1 MQKGSINV
9 EYQQRFKGR
18 VALVT
23 GVAGPD
29 GIGFAAARRLA
40 AEGAALGI
48 ADISPLVRE
57 RGEEL
62 AAAGADVICFQ
73 EDLSRPEGPGRIA
86 ATLLDR
92 YGRLDILLNIAG
104 MAVMGGPGEVFK
116 PVLELSDEE
125 WEFSLSINL
134 KTVLACT
141 RACLPAMLKHHYGRI
156 VNMSSVTGPL
166 VANPG
171 EAPYCV
177 AKAGVAGF
185 TRALALE
192 VGREGVTV
200 NAVAPGWISTGSST
214 PEEAAGGENTALGRA
229 GTPAEVA
236 ALFAFLAA
244 EEASYITGQLMVIDG
259 GNIIQEYKGPS
270 ELYY

>member
-1 MQKGSINV
+1 V
-9 EYQQRFKGR
+9 EKQPRFQGR

-23 GVAGPD
+23 GVAGEN

-40 AEGAALGI
+40 AEGAVLGI
-48 ADISPLVRE
+48 ADISPLVKE
-57 RGEEL
+57 RAEEL
-62 AAAGADVICFQ
+62 AAAGADCIAFQ
-73 EDLSRPEGPGRIA
+73 EDLSRREGAERIA
-86 ATLLDR
+86 AALLKR
-92 YGRLDILLNIAG
+92 YGRLDALLNIAG

-116 PVLELSDEE
+116 PVLEISEEE
-125 WEFSLSINL
+125 WDFSLSINL
-134 KTVLACT
+134 KTVIACT
-141 RACLPAMLKHHYGRI
+141 RACLPAMLERRYGRI

-171 EAPYCV
+171 EAPYCA
-177 AKAGVAGF
+177 AKAGVAGL

-192 VGREGVTV
+192 VGRQGITV
-200 NAVAPGWISTGSST
+200 NAVAPGWVATGSST

-244 EEASYITGQLMVIDG
+244 EEASYITGQLLVVDG

>member
-1 MQKGSINV
+1 MKVTG
-9 EYQQRFKGR
+9 RFEGR

-23 GVAGPD
+23 GVAGAA
-29 GIGFAAARRLA
+29 GIGFAAARKLA
-40 AEGAALGI
+40 AEGAALGL
-48 ADISPLVRE
+48 ADISPLVHE

-62 AAAGADVICFQ
+62 AAEGAQVVCFQ
-73 EDLSRPEGPGRIA
+73 EDLSRREGPERIA
-86 ATLLDR
+86 AALESR
-92 YGRLDILLNIAG
+92 YGRLDALLNIAG

-116 PVLELSDEE
+116 PLLELSDEE
-125 WEFSLSINL
+125 WDFSLDINL

-141 RACLPAMLKHHYGRI
+141 RACLPLMLKHGYGRI

-171 EAPYCV
+171 EAPYCA
-177 AKAGVAGF
+177 AKAAVAGL

-192 VGREGVTV
+192 VGRRGITV

-244 EEASYITGQLMVIDG
+244 EEASYVTGQLFVVDG

>member
-1 MQKGSINV
+1 MAN
-9 EYQQRFKGR
+9 QQRFAGR

-23 GVAGPD
+23 GVAGEN

-40 AEGAALGI
+40 AEGAVLGI

-62 AAAGADVICFQ
+62 AATGAEILCFQ
-73 EDLSRPEGPGRIA
+73 EDLSRPLGPERIVKD
-86 ATLLDR
+86 LLAR
-92 YGRLDILLNIAG
+92 FGRLDALLNIAG

-116 PVLELSDEE
+116 PVLELSEEE
-125 WEFSLSINL
+125 WEFSLGINL
-134 KTVLACT
+134 KTVVACT
-141 RACLPAMLKHHYGRI
+141 RACLPSMLEQSYGRI

-171 EAPYCV
+171 EAPYCA
-177 AKAGVAGF
+177 AKAAVLGL

-192 VGREGVTV
+192 VGRQGITV
-200 NAVAPGWISTGSST
+200 NAVAPGWIATGSST

-229 GTPAEVA
+229 GSPEEVA

-244 EEASYITGQLMVIDG
+244 EEASYITGQLLVIDG
-259 GNIIQEYKGPS
+259 GNIIQEYKGPR

>member
-1 MQKGSINV
+1 MENHK
-9 EYQQRFKGR
+9 RFEGR
-18 VALVT
+18 VVLVT
-23 GVAGPD
+23 GVAGVD
-29 GIGFAAARRLA
+29 GIGFATARRLA
-40 AEGAALGI
+40 AEGAVLGI

-62 AAAGADVICFQ
+62 AAAGAELLSFQ
-73 EDLSRPEGPGRIA
+73 EDLSRQEGPERITA
-86 ATLLDR
+86 ALLAR
-92 YGRLDILLNIAG
+92 YGRLDALLNIAG

-116 PVLELSDEE
+116 PVLELSEEE
-125 WEFSLSINL
+125 WDFSLRINL
-134 KTVLACT
+134 KTVVACT
-141 RACLPAMLKHHYGRI
+141 RACLPPMLKRRYGRI

-171 EAPYCV
+171 EAPYCA
-177 AKAGVAGF
+177 AKAGVAGL

-192 VGREGVTV
+192 VGRQGITV
-200 NAVAPGWISTGSST
+200 NAVAPGWIATGSST
-214 PEEAAGGENTALGRA
+214 PEEAAGGKNTALGRA

-244 EEASYITGQLMVIDG
+244 EEAGYITGQLMVVDG